1 MTEQLRRTLS
11 LRDLIFI
18 VVGTVIGSGIFLTPG
33 GVVRAAGS
41 GGMALLAWTIGGI
54 LSLLGALTF
63 AELGASRPQSGGMY
77 VYLRDAFGPLLAFLF
92 GWTMFLVIGSGSLAT
107 LGAAFPRY
115 LSVFVPLSP
124 AAAKII
130 SLLVIV
136 GVSALNIRGTRQ
148 SADVQGVATAIKAGV
163 LVILATMLVALSD
176 GGVAAAAA
184 SGAAGATTAT
194 GSGSAVARDWWP
206 ETFTFG
212 SVTGMVTGMIGVLWA
227 YEGWQYVTFSAG
239 ETLDP
244 QRTFGRGIV
253 VGTMILIAVYVFA
266 NVGYFAALG
275 IDGVAASDRV
285 ASDAATSVL
294 GPWAG
299 RALAAV
305 ILVSI
310 FSAANGLTLTLPRLF
325 FAMAQDRLFFARLA
339 HVHPRFGT
347 PAAAI
352 VGTALWSGVLVLSGT
367 FEQLLTYVVFM
378 SWLWFALAA
387 LAIFAYRR
395 REPDAPRPF
404 RTPGYPLTPVL
415 FVVAALGIVVNTV
428 FAQPVQSLI
437 GLGITVAGLAAYAW
451 WSRKATTTVVSS
463 ESRVASRD

>member
-1 MTEQLRRTLS
+1 MTDQLRRTLS

-115 LSVFVPLSP
+115 LSVFMPLSP
-124 AAAKII
+124 TGAKIV

-136 GVSALNIRGTRQ
+136 AVSALNIRGTRQ
-148 SADVQGVATAIKAGV
+148 SADVQGIATAIKAGV
-163 LVILATMLVALSD
+163 LVLLSVLLIALSD
-176 GGVAAAAA
+176 GGAAAAV
-184 SGAAGATTAT
+184 TTEAAT
-194 GSGSAVARDWWP
+194 GTAVTRNWWP
-206 ETFTFG
+206 DTFSFAT
-212 SVTGMVTGMIGVLWA
+212 VTGMVTGMIGVLWA

-239 ETLDP
+239 ETVDP

-253 VGTMILIAVYVFA
+253 IGTMILIAIYVFA
-266 NVGYFAALG
+266 NIGYFAALG

-285 ASDAATSVL
+285 ASDAATAVL

-310 FSAANGLTLTLPRLF
+310 FSAANGMMLTLPRLF
-325 FAMAQDRLFFARLA
+325 FAMAQDGLFFSRLA
-339 HVHPRFGT
+339 RVHPRFGT

-352 VGTALWSGVLVLSGT
+352 VGTALWGAVLVLSGT

-378 SWLWFALAA
+378 SWVWFALAA

-404 RTPGYPLTPVL
+404 RTPGYPVTPVL
-415 FVVAALGIVVNTV
+415 FVLAALGIVVNTV

-437 GLGITVAGLAAYAW
+437 GLAITLAGIVGYAW
-451 WSRKATTTVVSS
+451 WRRTAKTTL
-463 ESRVASRD
+463 

>member
-1 MTEQLRRTLS
+1 MTQQLRRTLT

-41 GGMALLAWTIGGI
+41 GGMALVAWTFGGV

-63 AELGASRPQSGGMY
+63 AELGASRPQSGGIY

-115 LSVFVPLSP
+115 VNVFLPVSAP
-124 AAAKII
+124 AAKVI

-136 GVSALNIRGTRQ
+136 AVSALNIRGTRQ
-148 SADVQGVATAIKAGV
+148 SANVQGIATAIKAGV
-163 LVILATMLVALSD
+163 LVLLATMLIALSD
-176 GGVAAAAA
+176 GGIAVAAA
-184 SGAAGATTAT
+184 SGAGATSDAT
-194 GSGSAVARDWWP
+194 GPGAVPTAWWP
-206 ETFTFG
+206 DAFSFATI
-212 SVTGMVTGMIGVLWA
+212 TGTVTGMIGVLWA

-253 VGTMILIAVYVFA
+253 VGTMLLIAIYVVA

-275 IDGVAASDRV
+275 VHGVASSDRV
-285 ASDAATSVL
+285 ASDAATAVL

-325 FAMAQDRLFFARLA
+325 FAMAQDRVFFARLA
-339 HVHPRFGT
+339 QVHPRFGT

-395 REPDAPRPF
+395 REPEAPRPF
-404 RTPGYPLTPVL
+404 RTPGYPLTPIL

-437 GLGITVAGLAAYAW
+437 GLGITVAGVAAYVW
-451 WSRKATTTVVSS
+451 WTKGNRPGVSREFPAASS
-463 ESRVASRD
+463 E